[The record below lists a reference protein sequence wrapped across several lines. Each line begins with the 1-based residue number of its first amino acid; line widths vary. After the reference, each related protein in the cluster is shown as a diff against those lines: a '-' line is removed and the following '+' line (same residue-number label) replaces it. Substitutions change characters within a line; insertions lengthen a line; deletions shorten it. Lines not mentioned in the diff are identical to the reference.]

1 VAVTFDLVAYH
12 HVVHAD
18 DILEDE
24 ISMRIV
30 RVRLAPAAR
39 ETGRSR
45 ANATAGSPERY
56 SQPCAHFRPRRLIGN
71 GRSWKVGG
79 PGGA

>member
-30 RVRLAPAAR
+30 RGSAC
-39 ETGRSR
+39 TGSSR
-45 ANATAGSPERY
+45 DWS
-56 SQPCAHFRPRRLIGN
+56 
-71 GRSWKVGG
+71 K
-79 PGGA
+79 PG